1 MKSKMMVFVML
12 FVFCLSYISEG
23 KTFKLKDPT
32 TAVYWSMGSMIL
44 PSVPLAVTSVVSET
58 HAFFG
63 ATGVGL
69 CIAGVIV
76 GPSVGHFYA
85 GNYMR
90 GFASIGLRAGIAGL
104 GFLVV
109 VGVIS
114 SYGIDDIGAA
124 IIGAALIGG
133 AGIGILAS
141 GIYDIW
147 TCPDAV
153 RKYNRS
159 IRTQGG
165 LYFAPEINLTENS
178 YGLTLGYSF

>member
-1 MKSKMMVFVML
+1 MKRKMIVFVML
-12 FVFCLSYISEG
+12 FVFCLSYTSEG
-23 KTFKLKDPT
+23 ETFKLKDPT

-44 PSVPLAVTSVVSET
+44 PSVPLIVTSAVGET
-58 HAFFG
+58 HEFLG
-63 ATGVGL
+63 ATGIGL
-69 CIAGVIV
+69 CITGVLV

-114 SYGIDDIGAA
+114 SYGIDDIGGA
-124 IIGAALIGG
+124 IIGTAVIGG

-153 RKYNRS
+153 EKYNQS
-159 IRTQGG
+159 IRDQGG
-165 LYFAPEINLTENS
+165 LYLAPRINLTENS